1 MEFSRAKQKEK
12 ERALRHFRSKSE
24 LFRQRAARIILSGIV
39 TASATT
45 VILVAVQ
52 PDQKI
57 QQQEV
62 VIIQE
67 AVGSPRKDEAQKT
80 VYQKSEEQEV
90 DIIVTFADESNQ
102 YPFAGY
108 EITLQEWN
116 DTPEWDIPQ
125 EFKDTGGCMPEAVR
139 VYLHTLCKEKHI
151 SYPLMLALIEAE
163 SGYQW
168 DNSSP
173 DGSCKGYCMISDKW
187 HQERMQ
193 RLGVTDIYNPYQN
206 IAVSV
211 DYLIELFEKYGEVH
225 EVLMCYNCG
234 ESRAKE
240 MWQDGIESTSY
251 SRKIVEREAELSSEI
266 YEY

>member
-1 MEFSRAKQKEK
+1 MEFSRAKQKEEEK
-12 ERALRHFRSKSE
+12 ALRHFRSKSE
-24 LFRQRAARIILSGIV
+24 LFRQRAAITILSGMV
-39 TASATT
+39 TAGATT

-67 AVGSPRKDEAQKT
+67 SVGSPRKDEEQKSLS
-80 VYQKSEEQEV
+80 KSEERKV

-108 EITLQEWN
+108 EITLQEWD

-139 VYLHTLCKEKHI
+139 VYLYTLCKEKHI
-151 SYPLMLALIEAE
+151 SYPLMLALIEVE

-211 DYLIELFEKYGEVH
+211 DYLIELFEKYEEVH
-225 EVLMCYNCG
+225 MVLMCYNCG

-240 MWQDGIESTSY
+240 MWRDGIESTSY